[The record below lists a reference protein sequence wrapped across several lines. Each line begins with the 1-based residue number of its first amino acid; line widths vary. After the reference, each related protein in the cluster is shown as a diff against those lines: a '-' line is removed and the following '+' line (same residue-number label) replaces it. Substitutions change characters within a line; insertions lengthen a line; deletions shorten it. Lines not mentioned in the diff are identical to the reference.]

1 MSQSDDEQAAAP
13 DEGAPP
19 AAAHRP
25 TAAAQSA
32 PKPDPS
38 FVERVVNAVR
48 SAATSLTGSK
58 PSTDVRPAVVS
69 EPVTDRP
76 RTPRRRS
83 APTVGTNRPGVS
95 DGAVTI
101 RITELGG
108 YPLHSLPSPPVAT
121 AEIPASGKVHTYSA
135 DDDDVVPPV
144 LRRPVIPGPPAPD
157 APADSY
163 AIFDLI
169 VDPQGNVEQ
178 VKTVSAPSRYRD
190 RMIVAHLKAWGF
202 TPAMREGHA
211 VRYRLRIRL
220 IV

>member
-1 MSQSDDEQAAAP
+1 M
-13 DEGAPP
+13 
-19 AAAHRP
+19 
-25 TAAAQSA
+25 
-32 PKPDPS
+32 
-38 FVERVVNAVR
+38 
-48 SAATSLTGSK
+48 
-58 PSTDVRPAVVS
+58 
-69 EPVTDRP
+69 
-76 RTPRRRS
+76 
-83 APTVGTNRPGVS
+83 TV
-95 DGAVTI
+95 

-108 YPLHSLPSPPVAT
+108 YPLHSLPSSPVAT
-121 AEIPASGKVHTYSA
+121 AELPAPDNLRTYSA

-157 APADSY
+157 APTDSY

-202 TPAMREGHA
+202 TPATRDGHA